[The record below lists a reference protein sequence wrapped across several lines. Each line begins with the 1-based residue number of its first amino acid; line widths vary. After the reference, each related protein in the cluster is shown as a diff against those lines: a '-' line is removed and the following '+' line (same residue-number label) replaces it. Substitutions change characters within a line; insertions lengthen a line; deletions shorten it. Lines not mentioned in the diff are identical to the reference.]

1 MSQESN
7 VIFGTSLRR
16 DVPVKQFSRHE
27 EDPLLLNGTDGAGK
41 AFPIPLMEEMLRRHL
56 LLLGGSGTGKT
67 NTVMLIAQKLL
78 TRFTKKDVMVF
89 FDLNGVYRSA
99 FYEKGDVVLS
109 DGEDATGDDGD
120 DYWNLFN
127 EVEYGAR
134 LPESVERLAKAVFGD
149 RRGPAESAADLF
161 AACLLCYIRGHLPPE
176 RTNAGFADFIRELT
190 PEALQTMLAEHEDL
204 RSLGKAIAGPGEARA
219 LLTLQRTVRELLA
232 GNFAETGTLSMRE
245 PMENRGGKKIFL
257 TYVPGRSSE
266 KRTALLLRLA
276 LIAQLSAKKDGS
288 VYLFLDGLEA
298 LPVIPELSDALYF
311 GGDNGLKIIAAL
323 RSVTALTRIYG
334 EDSAL
339 ALLDGFD
346 TRFLYRTTDAATR
359 NWAKSLFG
367 GNLKLERY
375 TVPGPKAGM
384 AERQREGSV
393 IEDWDLSGLRGGQ
406 AILGF
411 PRVEPFLYRFERF
424 VPITRAPQ
432 PQAAPAPGPVPQ
444 PHAEPQRPVAPA
456 SQPQPVPQPQT
467 PPARP
472 LAGFVPPAPTQQPNG
487 GLAGNRYP
495 APTTP
500 APGMGGAQP
509 RDWSEQP
516 YYPAPGQQPQP
527 DRPEGYGGPG
537 RYQP

>member
-67 NTVMLIAQKLL
+67 NTVLLIAQKLL
-78 TRFTKKDVMVF
+78 TRFSKNDVMIF

-109 DGEDATGDDGD
+109 DGEDATGEDGD

-134 LPESVERLAKAVFGD
+134 LQESVETLAKAVFGD

-161 AACLLCYIRGHLPPE
+161 EACMLCFIRDHLPPE
-176 RTNAGFADFIRELT
+176 RTNAGFAAFIRDLT
-190 PEALQTMLAEHEDL
+190 PEALQAMLAEHEDL
-204 RSLGKAIAGPGEARA
+204 RSLGKAIAAGPGEARA

-266 KRTALLLRLA
+266 KRIALLLRLA

-298 LPVIPELSDALYF
+298 LPAIPELSDALYF
-311 GGDNGLKIIAAL
+311 GGDNGLKIVASL

-334 EDSAL
+334 EEGAL

-367 GNLKLERY
+367 SNLKLERFS
-375 TVPGPKAGM
+375 VPGPKGGAT
-384 AERQREGSV
+384 ERQREGSV
-393 IEDWDLSGLRGGQ
+393 IEDWDLTGLRGGQ

-424 VPITRAPQ
+424 VPNVRAQQPQPAPQAPQ
-432 PQAAPAPGPVPQ
+432 PTPPQ
-444 PHAEPQRPVAPA
+444 
-456 SQPQPVPQPQT
+456 QPQPT
-467 PPARP
+467 PPAAPGHP
-472 LAGFVPPAPTQQPNG
+472 LGGFTPPMPQPGTQPGG
-487 GLAGNRYP
+487 GLSGNRYP
-495 APTTP
+495 APTQH

-509 RDWSEQP
+509 PRNWGEQP
-516 YYPAPGQQPQP
+516 YYPAPQPQP
-527 DRPEGYGGPG
+527 ERPEDYGSPG